1 MHATSFALVRPGLI
15 TTDAPDRIMYMAT
28 LTPVQAGLETDND
41 LLDRL
46 KFDFVASRPCRVR
59 KHARLAYNFNLADF
73 ENFKQQIM

>member
-1 MHATSFALVRPGLI
+1 
-15 TTDAPDRIMYMAT
+15 MAT
-28 LTPVQAGLETDND
+28 LTPVQAGLETDHD

-46 KFDFVASRPCRVR
+46 KFDFIASRPCRVR